1 MSCFVLFKN
10 KLNPNKTTKHIDFN
24 YCIFSIALLSFP
36 SACKMFLILK
46 QANPFISLGFFFF
59 FFNGST
65 YCAGRSLYREE
76 ERVISTEEKVNAACI
91 IF

>member
-10 KLNPNKTTKHIDFN
+10 KLNPNETTKHIDFN
-24 YCIFSIALLSFP
+24 YCIFSIALLCLP
-36 SACKMFLILK
+36 SACRMFLILK
-46 QANPFISLGFFFF
+46 QANPFISLGFSF

-65 YCAGRSLYREE
+65 YCAGKSLYREE
-76 ERVISTEEKVNAACI
+76 ERVVSIEEKVNAACI